1 MEAYAA
7 AGLTGLGYAS
17 TQVQDPYTNMMTNT
31 PLTAGDVPSMKNI
44 YDSTYWENVR
54 NQEFQ
59 QGTQSW
65 VASQNPTQTGTVPRP
80 AFHDQ
85 FIANTPPFS
94 TQGSRQFVQSLTGE
108 NIPVEQFTH
117 NNMQAYYKGSVTQN
131 VDVNATESILEN
143 YTGRGDRFKTKE
155 AVECFFEPTPGMGNV
170 FGMDNTSDFYQS
182 RIEAPR
188 NRNNTFPIEQ
198 VRVGPGLN
206 QGYNATPQGGFQQ
219 TRTLD
224 YVKPRTVDELR
235 PLSRP
240 KLSYE
245 IPVQGPKKAA
255 VQNIGMEGRV
265 FKNRVNTFYE
275 QHKDQWLKTTGAITK
290 PTEVPEFVVKPTARV
305 DSHVAYT
312 GPNFAA
318 AAQPGKADKDD
329 FGRSG
334 VIVYSN
340 ARDETQKRTVLT
352 NVAAAVKTVVAP
364 FLDILKRTTK
374 EYTVDASRTYGNMSA
389 QIPEKATLY
398 DPVNHI
404 MKTTIKETTIHDTTI
419 LNPRGLDEGQARTD
433 DQAKKTVRETTK
445 DFDTTRNI
453 QSHVYK
459 TVVINP
465 ETIMKKTVK
474 ETTEENQHQVGN
486 VGDTA
491 RIGAYSHI
499 EVQVYNTQKEFISQN
514 THTGNA
520 GHGEQYMPASYEADY
535 NAEIDG
541 TREMMNIKS
550 GNTPNPQ
557 GPNTVLDSDDLDME
571 IKKLQSDRVNPR
583 DGNVNRIYQL
593 TAEPI
598 EECEVTKHPQMACLN
613 ENAERLDPS
622 LLSPLKNNPYNLT
635 VTPLA

>member
-1 MEAYAA
+1 MEAYAS
-7 AGLTGLGYAS
+7 AGLSGLGYALA
-17 TQVQDPYTNMMTNT
+17 QNQDPYRNQMNNT
-31 PLTAGDVPSMKNI
+31 PLTPGDVPSMRNI
-44 YDSTYWENVR
+44 YESTHWQNVR
-54 NQEFQ
+54 DHEFQ

-85 FIANTPPFS
+85 FVHQQPPFS

-108 NIPVEQFTH
+108 DIPVEQFTH
-117 NNMQAYYKGSVTQN
+117 NNMQAYFKGTVTQN
-131 VDVNATESILEN
+131 VDVNATQSLLEN

-155 AVECFFEPTPGMGNV
+155 AVECFFEPTPHMGNV
-170 FGMDNTSDFYQS
+170 CGMDNTSDFYQS
-182 RIEAPR
+182 RIEAPK

-198 VRVGPGLN
+198 IRVGPGLN

-219 TRTLD
+219 TRTLE
-224 YVKPRTVDELR
+224 YAIPKTVDELR

-245 IPVQGPKKAA
+245 IPVQGPKKSA
-255 VQNIGMEGRV
+255 VQNIGLEGA
-265 FKNRVNTFYE
+265 FSKNRVDTFYE
-275 QHKDQWLKTTGAITK
+275 QSKDQWLQTTGAFTK
-290 PTEVPEFVVKPTARV
+290 QREVPEFVVKPTARV
-305 DSHVAYT
+305 DSHKPYAGVAEGGAT
-312 GPNFAA
+312 VGR
-318 AAQPGKADKDD
+318 GDRDD
-329 FGRSG
+329 YGREG

-374 EYTVDASRTYGNMSA
+374 EYMVDSSRTYGNMSA
-389 QIPEKATLY
+389 QIPEKPTLY

-404 MKTTIKETTIHDTTI
+404 LKTTIKETTIHDTTI

-465 ETIMKKTVK
+465 EMIAKKTIK
-474 ETTEENQHQVGN
+474 ETTENNNNQVGN
-486 VGDTA
+486 FGDTPA

-514 THTGNA
+514 KHTGNA
-520 GHGEQYMPASYEADY
+520 GHGDQYFPTSYEADY

-550 GNTPNPQ
+550 GNTPNAK

-571 IKKLQSDRVNPR
+571 VKKLQSDRINPR

-593 TAEPI
+593 RAEPI

-622 LLSPLKNNPYNLT
+622 LLSSLKENPYNLSI
-635 VTPLA
+635 TPI